1 MSAGLDA
8 FNALPEDEA
17 RARLQSCLAVPRWVE
32 DVLAGRPYRDAESLW
47 DRAEEGARHLDD
59 AELQLALDRHPRIGE
74 RPSESGH
81 DAAFSQREQAGV
93 DGSHPEVARRLA
105 EGNRAYEE
113 RFGHVF
119 LIRAAGRSS
128 EEILA
133 ALEERLTNTAETE
146 RLIMAD
152 QLRQI
157 ALLRL
162 EGIFG

>member
-1 MSAGLDA
+1 MSAGLDT

-105 EGNRAYEE
+105 EGNRAYEQ
-113 RFGHVF
+113 RFDRVF
-119 LIRAAGRSS
+119 LIRAAGRSAP
-128 EEILA
+128 EILEELERRLGNDDA
-133 ALEERLTNTAETE
+133 AERQETVTQLKE
-146 RLIMAD
+146 IAMLR
-152 QLRQI
+152 LRQVV
-157 ALLRL
+157 
-162 EGIFG
+162 

>member
-1 MSAGLDA
+1 VSAGLDA

-47 DRAEEGARHLDD
+47 DRAEEGASHLDD
-59 AELQLALDRHPRIGE
+59 DELQLALARHPRIGE

-105 EGNRAYEE
+105 EGNRAYEQ
-113 RFGHVF
+113 RFDRVF
-119 LIRAAGRSS
+119 LIRAAGRSAP
-128 EEILA
+128 EILEELERRLGNDDA
-133 ALEERLTNTAETE
+133 AERQETVTQLKE
-146 RLIMAD
+146 IAMLR
-152 QLRQI
+152 LRQVV
-157 ALLRL
+157 
-162 EGIFG
+162 